1 MKKVLISIIIIL
13 TILLIGQGIYYSL
26 DIKEEN
32 INESRENS
40 ISNTMRIFNDVNT
53 VEKIENVI
61 VPDGM
66 DEFIKKY
73 SGSQKIIPLEKN
85 FYEFIYTTV
94 PNIYGTTIKLSNN
107 KIAQLYDLN
116 KEKINNMNIYSS
128 DDFYNIT
135 NQIRLVGNKATLSK
149 SVIDMT
155 TYKADDNNVSVN
167 VKFTYSNNTE
177 ITIKVYYAVKE
188 NVTPAISFA
197 KPK

>member
-1 MKKVLISIIIIL
+1 MKKILISIIIIL

-26 DIKEEN
+26 DIKKEN
-32 INESRENS
+32 INESKENN
-40 ISNTMRIFNDVNT
+40 ISNTIRIFNDVNT
-53 VEKIENVI
+53 VEKIDNVI
-61 VPDGM
+61 VPEGM

-73 SGSQKIIPLEKN
+73 SGSQKIIPLEKS

-107 KIAQLYDLN
+107 KISQLYDLN

-135 NQIRLVGNKATLSK
+135 SQIRLVGNKGALAK
-149 SVIDMT
+149 SVMDMT
-155 TYKADDNNVSVN
+155 TYKADENNVSVN
-167 VKFTYSNNTE
+167 VKFTYSNNAE

-188 NVTPAISFA
+188 NVTPSISFA
-197 KPK
+197 KPE

>member
-116 KEKINNMNIYSS
+116 KEKINNIKFEFDKNLI
-128 DDFYNIT
+128 I
-135 NQIRLVGNKATLSK
+135 KE
-149 SVIDMT
+149 VID
-155 TYKADDNNVSVN
+155 KAEED
-167 VKFTYSNNTE
+167 
-177 ITIKVYYAVKE
+177 IKKE
-188 NVTPAISFA
+188 KYLAGTFL
-197 KPK
+197 